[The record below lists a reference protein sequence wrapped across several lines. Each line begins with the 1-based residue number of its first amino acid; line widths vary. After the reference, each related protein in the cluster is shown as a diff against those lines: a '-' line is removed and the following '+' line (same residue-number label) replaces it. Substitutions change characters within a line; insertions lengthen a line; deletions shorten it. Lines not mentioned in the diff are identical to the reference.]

1 MTRAKIENADDLR
14 AEINR
19 FRIQRLELENDL
31 YLTSEKIKAKFRI
44 PAMIYNKV
52 GNFFNSLLG
61 IDDKDPSQKEDTDW
75 VTNIFRVGLPVFL
88 NKYFF
93 PQSGLLMKSVVA
105 MISQK
110 AAKNVNKDSIT
121 DLIDK
126 VTDWIKTPKPKT
138 RKEPVL
144 ADYGIPPDSE
154 TY

>member
-1 MTRAKIENADDLR
+1 MRSKIENIDDLR
-14 AEINR
+14 SEIS
-19 FRIQRLELENDL
+19 RLRRERMEYENDFHL
-31 YLTSEKIKAKFRI
+31 VTEKIKAKFRI

-52 GNFFNSLLG
+52 GDLINSLFG
-61 IDDKDPSQKEDTDW
+61 VDMNDPSNKEDRDW
-75 VTNIFRVGLPVFL
+75 VTNVFRVGLPVFL

-93 PQSGLLMKSVVA
+93 PKSGLIMKSVVA
-105 MISQK
+105 LVSQK

-126 VTDWIKTPKPKT
+126 VADWIKTPKPKK

>member
-1 MTRAKIENADDLR
+1 MRAKIENVDDLR
-14 AEINR
+14 SEINR
-19 FRIQRLELENDL
+19 LKIQRLALENDFNQV
-31 YLTSEKIKAKFRI
+31 SEKIKARFRI

-52 GNFFNSLLG
+52 GNFFSSLLG
-61 IDDKDPSQKEDTDW
+61 IDNDDPSKKEDTDW

-93 PQSGLLMKSVVA
+93 PKSGLLMKSVVA
-105 MISQK
+105 MMSQT

-126 VTDWIKTPKPKT
+126 VTEWIKTPKPKT